1 MVKEKRQRAV
11 ESGEAMFRSVNSIDL
26 AMLQAHEQK
35 AAIRTQCVYR
45 KKKASKMSSRRRMEF
60 HRRIVM
66 MASEQASVDITIL
79 REIAKLRRQQE
90 AELAQIK
97 VQLMLKK

>member
-1 MVKEKRQRAV
+1 
-11 ESGEAMFRSVNSIDL
+11 
-26 AMLQAHEQK
+26 MLT
-35 AAIRTQCVYR
+35 RW
-45 KKKASKMSSRRRMEF
+45 RMEF

-66 MASEQASVDITIL
+66 MASEQASVDITTL

-97 VQLMLKK
+97 MQLML